1 MKRERRSHFQATAGA
16 LALALL
22 LSAPAHADLRKA
34 RAEADLEKRSGL
46 ALDNASGA
54 FKAARAAYDKGDDDQ
69 VAASA
74 AEIQE
79 SVDLAAAS
87 LKQAGKNPRSHPK
100 WYKRAEIAT
109 RDLLRKL
116 DAFQQA
122 MSYVDRAALE
132 TVKTRV
138 QQVHDD
144 LLVELMEGRK

>member
-1 MKRERRSHFQATAGA
+1 MKRGRRSHFPAIAGV

-34 RAEADLEKRSGL
+34 RAEPDLEKRSGL
-46 ALDNASGA
+46 ALDNALDA
-54 FKAARAAYDKGDDDQ
+54 FKAARAAYDKGDNDQ
-69 VAASA
+69 VAVSA

-100 WYKRAEIAT
+100 WYKKAEIAT
-109 RDLLRKL
+109 RDLLRRL

-122 MSYVDRAALE
+122 MSYVDRAVLDP
-132 TVKTRV
+132 VKTRV
-138 QQVHDD
+138 QQVHDE
-144 LLVELMEGRK
+144 LLVELMEGKK